1 MPRFCANISL
11 LYPQL
16 PFPDRIAA
24 AARSGFSAIELQ
36 FPYQY
41 DAALLAERLQQAKV
55 ELVLHNLPPG
65 NAGER
70 GIACLPG
77 REQEFRQGVEFGIQY
92 AQTLGCRQ
100 LNCLSGLIPASLP
113 REQALATLAGNLRY
127 ANDALKKAGI
137 RLLVEA
143 INTRDVP
150 GFAMHHSQ
158 QVLDLI
164 EQHGLD
170 NTWLQYDVYH
180 MQVME
185 GDLATTL
192 ERQLARI
199 AHIQIAD
206 NPGRH
211 EPGTGEIH
219 YPYLFGLLDRLGYS
233 GWIGCEYMP
242 LDDTDAGLGWMP
254 PGSLPQRA

>member
-11 LYPQL
+11 LYPEL

-36 FPYQY
+36 FPYEY
-41 DAALLAERLQQAKV
+41 EAGMLAERLRDANV

-65 NAGER
+65 NAAKGER

-77 REQEFRQGVEFGIQY
+77 REQEFREGLERGIEY
-92 AQTLGCRQ
+92 ARTLGCKQ
-100 LNCLSGLIPASLP
+100 LNCLSGLIPESLS
-113 REQALATLAGNLRY
+113 REEALATLAGNLRH
-127 ANDALKKAGI
+127 ADATLKKAGI

-143 INTRDVP
+143 INTYDVP
-150 GFAMHHSQ
+150 GFAMHRSQ

-164 EQHGLD
+164 AAHGLE

-180 MQVME
+180 MQRME
-185 GDLATTL
+185 GELARTL
-192 ERQLARI
+192 EDKLHRI

-211 EPGTGEIH
+211 EPGTGEIR
-219 YPYLFGLLDRLGYS
+219 YPYLFELLDRLDYS
-233 GWIGCEYMP
+233 GWIGCEYIP
-242 LDDTDAGLGWMP
+242 LHDTDSGLGWMP
-254 PGSLPQRA
+254 GRKPA